1 MELKY
6 LNAINILATAKIGAL
21 QKIHDRFNGNW
32 QKAWESDLTNFLPQP
47 KKETGAPKIDY
58 RQAKKSID
66 PDKGWEKLQKEK
78 ISLTTILDDGYP
90 KLLREISDPPFLIY
104 SKGDLG
110 VAGLSCFAVVGTR
123 TLSDYGK
130 MVTPQLTSDVARAGF
145 AIVSG
150 LAEGIDT
157 LAHRACLEQGQKT
170 IAVLGSGI
178 DERSLFPQRNLAL
191 ARKIIEN
198 GGVLISEYAPGT
210 HGSRFT
216 FPQRNRII
224 SGLSKGVLIIEADMI
239 SGALITARSAL
250 EQNRDVFAVPGNIF
264 SKTSQGTNEI
274 IKNGAKAV
282 TCSADIL
289 SDYGIEIEKIE
300 KRIIAANEIEEKIL
314 TFLTTSPVT
323 ANEIIRQTGIEPSTI
338 NATLMVM
345 ELEKKIKNLGD
356 NRFVKFS

>member
-21 QKIHDRFNGNW
+21 KKIHDRFNGNW
-32 QKAWESDLTNFLPQP
+32 QKAWEFDLTKFLPQS
-47 KKETGAPKIDY
+47 KKEAGIPKIDY
-58 RQAKKSID
+58 RQVKKSID
-66 PDKGWEKLQKEK
+66 PDEEWKKIQKEK
-78 ISLTTILDDGYP
+78 ISLTTILDGVYP

-104 SKGDLG
+104 SKGDLE
-110 VAGLSCFAVVGTR
+110 ALELPCFAIVGTR
-123 TLSDYGK
+123 AMSDYGK
-130 MVTPQLTSDVARAGF
+130 MATPQLTSDIARAGF

-178 DERSLFPQRNLAL
+178 DERALFPQRNLAL

-210 HGSRFT
+210 HGSKFT

-224 SGLSKGVLIIEADMI
+224 SGLSKGVLVIEADVI

-250 EQNRDVFAVPGNIF
+250 EQNRDVFAVPGSIF

-289 SDYGIEIEKIE
+289 SDYGIEIEEIE
-300 KRIIAANEIEEKIL
+300 KKITAANEIEGKIL
-314 TFLTTSPVT
+314 SLLTTSPVT
-323 ANEIIRQTGIEPSTI
+323 ANEIIRQTGVEPSII

-345 ELEKKIKNLGD
+345 ELEKKIKNIGD